1 MKCQDQHWK
10 VSYIGIGSNLNNPI
24 HQVNEAILSIQKIP
38 KTCFIVTSSLYE
50 SSPMGPSNQP
60 NYINAVVAILTLL
73 EPHDLLDELQ
83 RIEIQQKRIRST
95 EKWGPR
101 TIDIDL
107 LIFSNEVINDES
119 LILPHPGIQHR
130 DFVLTPLVEIAPDLV
145 VKGPENVV
153 DLLNKIHESKIN
165 IKIID

>member
-1 MKCQDQHWK
+1 MKRQDQHWK
-10 VSYIGIGSNLNNPI
+10 VSYIGIGSNLDDPI
-24 HQVNEAILSIQKIP
+24 HQVNKAILNIKKIP

-60 NYINAVVAILTLL
+60 NYINAVVVILTLL
-73 EPHDLLDELQ
+73 EPHDLLGELQ

-107 LIFSNEVINDES
+107 LIFSNEEINDES

-130 DFVLTPLVEIAPDLV
+130 NFVLAPLVEIAPDLV
-145 VKGPENVV
+145 VKGLENVV
-153 DLLNKIHESKIN
+153 DLLNKLQDSEVKLIN
-165 IKIID
+165 

>member
-1 MKCQDQHWK
+1 MERQDQHWK
-10 VSYIGIGSNLNNPI
+10 VSYIGIGSNLDDPI
-24 HQVNEAILSIQKIP
+24 HQVNKAILNIQKIP
-38 KTCFIVTSSLYE
+38 KTCFIVASSLYE

-73 EPHDLLDELQ
+73 EPHDLLGELQ

-107 LIFSNEVINDES
+107 LIFSNEEINDES

-130 DFVLTPLVEIAPDLV
+130 NFVLAPLAEIAPDLV
-145 VKGPENVV
+145 VKGLENVV
-153 DLLNKIHESKIN
+153 DLLNKLQDSEVKLIN
-165 IKIID
+165 